1 MRKVFRK
8 KDKCGL
14 SSHSH
19 QAMDQGW
26 GLQTTSP
33 CASVNSLWDLTI
45 WTGPW
50 CMSILFAQIITQS
63 TSLAVPIPPPIC
75 PALRGEGRGVCPTP
89 GKPTVYPFGRIR
101 GKRTH
106 WISWSKLEAE
116 EDLGPSWRTF
126 NLTSHGHK
134 GLGKDLLPGTGHGG
148 QAGSRP

>member
-50 CMSILFAQIITQS
+50 CMKILLAQIITQS

-89 GKPTVYPFGRIR
+89 GKPTVYLSYWEDKRQKDSLDFLVQIGGR
-101 GKRTH
+101 GG
-106 WISWSKLEAE
+106 LGALL
-116 EDLGPSWRTF
+116 EDLQ
-126 NLTSHGHK
+126 SH
-134 GLGKDLLPGTGHGG
+134 LAWT
-148 QAGSRP
+148 

>member
-14 SSHSH
+14 SSHSD
-19 QAMDQGW
+19 QAMEQGW

-50 CMSILFAQIITQS
+50 CMSILLAQIITQS
-63 TSLAVPIPPPIC
+63 TSLAVPIPLPIC

-101 GKRTH
+101 GQRVRQLPVFRALSSSRTPKTA
-106 WISWSKLEAE
+106 KLT
-116 EDLGPSWRTF
+116 PV
-126 NLTSHGHK
+126 LTKKVQG
-134 GLGKDLLPGTGHGG
+134 
-148 QAGSRP
+148 